1 MQICEE
7 PQTDRDRLHT
17 TTGLETT
24 DLLVI
29 LIVNRVE
36 TISIESLIVLWIF
49 FIAFLV

>member
-36 TISIESLIVLWIF
+36 TISIESLIEF
-49 FIAFLV
+49 YGYFSSPS